1 MRYQKIIFL
10 YHEFVFVI
18 SKYDF
23 LISRNSFFDIM
34 NYVLKSIFFI
44 SIIRIIDTKYLF
56 FDIKNTSK
64 ILKRS
69 LIITC
74 HCHGKIILSKY
85 GVPLCVHA
93 SSETHG
99 QSCIPSQCENG
110 RNFRRWCAIG
120 MVMCEYFTLNYH
132 QSIIMLFFVILFKKL
147 LFAHR

>member
-1 MRYQKIIFL
+1 MIP
-10 YHEFVFVI
+10 
-18 SKYDF
+18 KYDF
-23 LISRNSFFDIM
+23 LISRNSFFWYHELCFEID
-34 NYVLKSIFFI
+34 FFI

-69 LIITC
+69 FIITC

-99 QSCIPSQCENG
+99 QSCIPSQCEIG